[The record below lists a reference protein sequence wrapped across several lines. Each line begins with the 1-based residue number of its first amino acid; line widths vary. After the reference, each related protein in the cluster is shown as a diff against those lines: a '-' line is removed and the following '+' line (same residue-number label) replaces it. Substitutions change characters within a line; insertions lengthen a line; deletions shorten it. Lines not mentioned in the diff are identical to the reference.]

1 MVILTR
7 EARGEYL
14 HVLAQARTRGVGF
27 AEVEREVF
35 GFDHAQLGA
44 RLAELWR
51 FPPPICDA
59 ILHQYEPAQGADRAR
74 TCRDAAR
81 RRLARRR
88 DGLRLRAVRPPAW
101 PDKRAGDTFG
111 LSEHNLGEL
120 QDEVRAS
127 LDQWLV
133 VAA

>member
-1 MVILTR
+1 M
-7 EARGEYL
+7 
-14 HVLAQARTRGVGF
+14 
-27 AEVEREVF
+27 F

-59 ILHQYEPAQGADRAR
+59 ILHQHEPAKARIERGLAETLHVADWLVAEMGFGFVPF
-74 TCRDAAR
+74 DH
-81 RRLARRR
+81 
-88 DGLRLRAVRPPAW
+88 PEW
-101 PDKRAGDTFG
+101 PDKRAADTFG
-111 LSEHNLGEL
+111 LSDHNLAEL
-120 QDEVRAS
+120 REEVRSS

>member
-1 MVILTR
+1 VILTR

-44 RLAELWR
+44 RLAEGWR

-59 ILHQYEPAQGADRAR
+59 ILHQHEPGKARIERGLAETLHVADWLVAEMGFGFVPF
-74 TCRDAAR
+74 DH
-81 RRLARRR
+81 
-88 DGLRLRAVRPPAW
+88 PPW

-111 LSEHNLGEL
+111 LSEHNLADL